1 MREAHQEIPNGFDDN
16 EQTPTSCFSD
26 ESVLIVTQD
35 SRGPKRSADVWQF
48 FDEVHAKGSHRSS
61 CRLCK
66 KSFCDAPTTLKRHI
80 MRNHAELWTTRK
92 RKKAQSGDETDR
104 TASDKKD
111 RQEEAVKALT
121 DLFANSVIPVGLV
134 NNSDFRQFLSS
145 VNPRFQVPCTET
157 VKHYLNE
164 RYVQGK
170 KRLDV
175 EMEKSEGIS
184 ITTDLW
190 TVKGYTRS
198 FIALTGH
205 FVSKKDAKIISA
217 LLDIAP
223 MVENHTAEH
232 IRTVVEKVLLDYGL
246 HVNQLEAVLTDNG
259 RNIVKAFELLEGD
272 AMAKEDETSEDNTE
286 PVYDD
291 IEPDD
296 VVLDG
301 DDFRFEDP
309 DDDETD
315 LWTRSEVPTRKR
327 ISCVI
332 HSLQL
337 VLKRAT
343 ESFDKRR
350 RLQKV
355 LNFVKLFRMSS
366 KTARDL
372 YIRTKLTL
380 KLPCTTRWN
389 SIFYVFGRLLEV
401 KDAVQEVSLLHNHAP
416 LSEEDFKF
424 VMLVHKALE
433 PFENFTKI
441 MEKGNEISISKVMP
455 FLKDQ
460 LITLE
465 SSSSDVNSLEHML
478 ASALRFRFKI
488 CLNEAD
494 YKHRYT
500 LASYLDPNYHVFLT
514 PSEII
519 SAEQLLLQKI
529 LQVPAFCR
537 TLFVAQKRH
546 RPAAKILS
554 PRELALEEMERHR
567 NEQLCR
573 SYSMIHTIDYCDS
586 SIECNVGKNFLIFYH
601 TVRRKKKPLIRRDD
615 KDTVYNQTLRKPKIC
630 ITIACHSLFDKVMEQ
645 ARQAKEST
653 QKDLATGVNEKPQVV
668 PEYENNGEI
677 SDSKHSRGRFNIALD
692 SGGYSVICDTLFGFY
707 RVLYSC

>member
-190 TVKGYTRS
+190 T
-198 FIALTGH
+198 
-205 FVSKKDAKIISA
+205 KDAKIISA

-315 LWTRSEVPTRKR
+315 LWTRSE
-327 ISCVI
+327 
-332 HSLQL
+332 L

-519 SAEQLLLQKI
+519 SAEHDVESGSDELA
-529 LQVPAFCR
+529 QVPAFCR

-573 SYSMIHTIDYCDS
+573 SYSMIHTIDYWLQNANKYSLIHRAALRILATPAS
-586 SIECNVGKNFLIFYH
+586 SAI
-601 TVRRKKKPLIRRDD
+601 
-615 KDTVYNQTLRKPKIC
+615 VYNQTLRKPKIC

-677 SDSKHSRGRFNIALD
+677 SEDRSCSKRLEPLKMEDR
-692 SGGYSVICDTLFGFY
+692 
-707 RVLYSC
+707 